1 MSNDLTFPTNGGR
14 GDGPDR
20 MPARSCDVK
29 KKRYSME
36 FKDEACDLVI
46 KQGYSTAK
54 AARELGIADQT
65 LGHWLKQRGH
75 QVTVEHQSTQPSDD
89 PAVLKAQLKELSARV
104 RRLEME
110 KEILKK
116 ATAFFASQPT

>member
-1 MSNDLTFPTNGGR
+1 M
-14 GDGPDR
+14 
-20 MPARSCDVK
+20 K
-29 KKRYSME
+29 KKRFTLE
-36 FKDEACDLVI
+36 FKERACDLVI
-46 KQGYSTAK
+46 KQGYSAAK

-75 QVTVEHQSTQPSDD
+75 QLTVEHQADEPSDD
-89 PAVLKAQLKELSARV
+89 PVILKAQNKELMARV

-116 ATAFFASQPT
+116 ATAFFASQPA